1 MKPKEETKPTEDKSN
16 NQPRAKIIFDELF
29 NKRKELMRELHDS
42 VDYNNL
48 KFEFKISLPTW
59 NDEFKL
65 PDGSYSVPDIQ
76 DYFQFML
83 KRTWRRY

>member
-16 NQPRAKIIFDELF
+16 NQPRVEIIFSELF

-48 KFEFKISLPTW
+48 KFKYVGTAKNVSFYEYMDSRERLNSIKDNQI
-59 NDEFKL
+59 
-65 PDGSYSVPDIQ
+65 
-76 DYFQFML
+76 
-83 KRTWRRY
+83 

>member
-16 NQPRAKIIFDELF
+16 NQPRVEIIFNELF

-48 KFEFKISLPTW
+48 KFEYVGTAKNVSFYEYMDSRERLNSIKDNQI
-59 NDEFKL
+59 
-65 PDGSYSVPDIQ
+65 
-76 DYFQFML
+76 
-83 KRTWRRY
+83 